1 MLKILAIAAAI
12 VVVAIL
18 GLLAY
23 ASTRPDTFRVQ
34 RATTIQAPPE
44 KIFLLINDLQA
55 WRGWSPFE
63 KKDPDMQRRYSGP
76 AAGKGARYAW
86 DGDKNIGAGSLE
98 IVESVPHA
106 KVAVRLDFLK
116 PFESTSRADFTLA
129 PQGDST
135 TVTWAMTGPLTLM
148 FKIVHLVFNFDRMV
162 GGDFEA
168 GLADLKAMAEQP

>member
-1 MLKILAIAAAI
+1 MLKILAIVAAI

-23 ASTRPDTFRVQ
+23 VSTRPDTFRVQ
-34 RATTIQAPPE
+34 RATTIKAPPE

-63 KKDPDMQRRYSGP
+63 KKDPDMQRSYSGP
-76 AAGKGARYAW
+76 AAGLGARYAW
-86 DGDKNIGAGSLE
+86 NGDKNIGTGSLE
-98 IVESVPHA
+98 IIESAPNA
-106 KVAVRLDFLK
+106 KVVVRLDFIK
-116 PFESTSRADFTLA
+116 PFESTNRADFTLD
-129 PQGDST
+129 PKGDGT
-135 TVTWAMTGPLTLM
+135 TVTWTMTGPLTLM

-168 GLADLKAMAEQP
+168 GLADLKTMAEQS